1 MKTDPFVTRFSHLTF
16 SPNSLTRPLTEIECL
31 SMADVPGEFMMPPG
45 SRPFRAGPSR
55 TFRLN
60 SLFTGS
66 IHEIDS
72 SITHLQH
79 LLSIF
84 PRSDHRRLKTIYFLA
99 SKRHFRYR
107 QLNQRE
113 DLDQEIGHLTELIL
127 LAPLLR
133 LQRGPIILYT
143 LFRLAGALFLR
154 SNLSKQPEDAIY
166 ATKYLSHLRD
176 QPHEIRGISRRQV
189 KIGRAHV

>member
-1 MKTDPFVTRFSHLTF
+1 M
-16 SPNSLTRPLTEIECL
+16 
-31 SMADVPGEFMMPPG
+31 
-45 SRPFRAGPSR
+45 
-55 TFRLN
+55 
-60 SLFTGS
+60 FTGS
-66 IHEIDS
+66 IDEIDS
-72 SITHLQH
+72 SITQLQ
-79 LLSIF
+79 LDLSIF

-154 SNLSKQPEDAIY
+154 SNLSKQPEDGIY

-189 KIGRAHV
+189 KELLRDAVALQVMLEAGNSSMADVPGEFMITTGSRLLWARPVRSALTHCLQDLSTK